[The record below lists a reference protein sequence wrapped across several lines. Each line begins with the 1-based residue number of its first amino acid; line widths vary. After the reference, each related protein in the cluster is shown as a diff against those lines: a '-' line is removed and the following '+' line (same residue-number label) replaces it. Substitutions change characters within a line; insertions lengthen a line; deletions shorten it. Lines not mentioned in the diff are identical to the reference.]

1 MKNFVV
7 AAALSAAGFVVSYSG
22 SAADTVRGVPGF
34 LDPSTGNFTPAAASP
49 IVTKVIPAAA
59 VARTGTVKVVITLAI
74 ESAIGTDESISC
86 SASFFATDASF
97 DNTASATT
105 LVVRTGATGTAT
117 MTIPYDWTM
126 AVTGEPA
133 TISVNCTEGNGFSA
147 GGVGHSIS
155 FVTPAF
161 VIPAVNGT
169 VTTKTLSA
177 SM

>member
-7 AAALSAAGFVVSYSG
+7 AAALSAIGFVVSFSG
-22 SAADTVRGVPGF
+22 KAADTVRSVSG
-34 LDPSTGNFTPAAASP
+34 STESLTPPVASP
-49 IVTKVIPAAA
+49 MLTKVIPAAA
-59 VARTGTVKVVITLAI
+59 VGRTGTVKVVINLAI
-74 ESAIGTDESISC
+74 ESAIGSDEFITC
-86 SASFFATDASF
+86 TASVFATDASF
-97 DNTASATT
+97 DNSASAST

-126 AVTGEPA
+126 AASGEPA
-133 TISVNCTEGNGFSA
+133 TMSVSCTEGNGYSA

-161 VIPAVNGT
+161 VVPVVNGT